1 MPPTTQSAALHG
13 SRLVRTLAELNTQ
26 VPRDTARNFSH
37 RLGTLIDLADSI
49 KLATVQMK
57 LAELPFRPDVAGP
70 AGIQRDFFKGREA
83 IISSILRACV
93 PGASTTRFRFP
104 QVTEQ
109 TPGAEATDAK
119 PYHSFYTAQ
128 QSELDYKVRRLQLQ
142 LRKDLAG
149 VSERLSKLAAL
160 DGALG
165 DAMGAHTRRYF
176 ATVPDLLAAHFR
188 QLHQDYRAQLQGTDY
203 DYTLWQAQLTR
214 LRSDIQGLLLA
225 EAETRL
231 LPVLGLIEA
240 LKDD

>member
-1 MPPTTQSAALHG
+1 MPQAHQSAALHG
-13 SRLVRTLAELNTQ
+13 SRLVRTLAELSAEAPQ
-26 VPRDTARNFSH
+26 DSGRNFSH

-57 LAELPFRPDVAGP
+57 LADLPFRPDVAGP
-70 AGIQRDFFKGREA
+70 AGIRRDFLKGREA
-83 IISSILRACV
+83 IIKSVLRACV
-93 PGASTTRFRFP
+93 PGASTTRIRFP

-109 TPGAEATDAK
+109 TPATEATDPK
-119 PYHSFYTAQ
+119 PYLSFYIAQ

-176 ATVPDLLAAHFR
+176 ATVPALLGDHFR
-188 QLHQDYRAQLQGTDY
+188 QLGADYREQVDGKDY

-240 LKDD
+240 LEDD